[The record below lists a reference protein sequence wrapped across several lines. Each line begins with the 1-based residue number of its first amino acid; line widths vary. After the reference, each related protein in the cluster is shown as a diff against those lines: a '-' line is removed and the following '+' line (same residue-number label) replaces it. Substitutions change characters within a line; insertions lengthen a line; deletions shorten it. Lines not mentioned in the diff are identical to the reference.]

1 MSKHDNM
8 NDDKL
13 FHQIK
18 TLEGG
23 LVHLM
28 QDRDRKLV
36 IAHKMAGALRE
47 VGDKENWG
55 TLDGSGCPKDIGE
68 SDESW
73 LGKTEIIKLA
83 NVVLAQWDEVNKEP
97 KELKI

>member
-1 MSKHDNM
+1 MSETPKAHIIIHDE
-8 NDDKL
+8 L
-13 FHQIK
+13 
-18 TLEGG
+18 
-23 LVHLM
+23 
-28 QDRDRKLV
+28 DRLRKLLP

-97 KELKI
+97 KE